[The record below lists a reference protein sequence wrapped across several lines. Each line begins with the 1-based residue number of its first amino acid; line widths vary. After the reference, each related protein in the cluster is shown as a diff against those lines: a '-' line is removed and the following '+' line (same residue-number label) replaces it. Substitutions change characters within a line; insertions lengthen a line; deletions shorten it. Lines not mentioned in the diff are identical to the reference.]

1 MIVRSISFNYILHIG
16 TTASNMQKVNIKH
29 IQEPPGG
36 KIFLVF
42 LSTILEMTIR
52 RRMDEYLLG
61 DRYSFQDLRDE
72 IFSTNWRK
80 PAGKTFDTGHWC
92 DLPIETQKLFYI
104 FKVTKPP
111 SSKTT
116 FRSWRRRSR
125 SQAK

>member
-1 MIVRSISFNYILHIG
+1 
-16 TTASNMQKVNIKH
+16 MQKVNIKH

-42 LSTILEMTIR
+42 QSTILEMTIR

-72 IFSTNWRK
+72 IFSTNCRK

-104 FKVTKPP
+104 FRVAKASELRDDIPKLVEQELFKRKVKHGLVVL
-111 SSKTT
+111 
-116 FRSWRRRSR
+116 
-125 SQAK
+125 